1 MTERTTV
8 LVVGA
13 GPVGMALAIELARR
27 EVDCLVVDR
36 ADGNNQHPR
45 ANVVSPRS
53 MEHFRRWGIAEA
65 VLDAGLPRDYP
76 TNVIFTTRLLRR
88 EIARFSFP
96 SSNQARHAD
105 VQTLA
110 QWPEIAWSPYF
121 KSAVG
126 QNHLEPVLRAHLRS
140 QPTARLQLQ
149 TELLDL
155 TQSGAGVAARLRA
168 ADGTLVDVEADYAVG
183 CDGARSRVRSLLEI
197 GMQGKSSLGQNVG
210 VYIRAPGLVERFG
223 GGGAIL
229 YWTLAP
235 TCMGVFIA
243 IDGREEWVLQR
254 HLHEH
259 ERLEDFDAAKAVRE
273 SLGADF
279 PFEIITV
286 QPWVPRQLVAD
297 RYRSGRV
304 FLAGDAAHLLSPTGG
319 FGMNTG
325 IGDAVDLGWKLGAAL
340 AGRGGERLL
349 DSYET
354 ERRPIAWRN
363 AVEATDNRDHIQS
376 SGKPPAAV
384 EDDGAE
390 GEAIRAALAD
400 KIRGQ
405 RKHFAAVGIHLGYRY
420 EGSPLV
426 VPDGTPAPPDDPM
439 RYDPV
444 ARPGSRAPHL
454 WLAPGESILDRFGP
468 EWSWLRFDAGD
479 ADDVHLSGAARLLNL
494 PLTVV
499 DIDSV
504 AARALYAARRVL
516 IRPDGHVAWRGDV
529 VPTDP
534 RALLRTVSG
543 QD

>member
-1 MTERTTV
+1 MAERTTV

-27 EVDCLVVDR
+27 DVDCLIVDR
-36 ADGNNQHPR
+36 TDGDNQHPR

-76 TNVIFTTRLLRR
+76 TNIIFTTRLFGK

-96 SSNQARHAD
+96 SSNQARRAD
-105 VQTLA
+105 AQTLA
-110 QWPEIAWSPYF
+110 IWPEIACSPYF

-126 QNHLEPVLRAHLRS
+126 QNHLEPVLRRHLRS
-140 QPTARLQLQ
+140 LPSARLQLQ

-155 TQSGAGVAARLRA
+155 RQTGSGVSATLRDA
-168 ADGTLVDVEADYAVG
+168 EGMTRQVQASYAVG
-183 CDGARSRVRSLLEI
+183 CDGARSRVRSLLDI
-197 GMQGKSSLGQNVG
+197 GMEGRSSLGQNVG

-223 GGGAIL
+223 KGGAIL

-235 TCMGVFIA
+235 SCMGVFIA

-259 ERLEDFDAAKAVRE
+259 ERLEDFDAEKAVRE
-273 SLGADF
+273 SFGADF

-325 IGDAVDLGWKLGAAL
+325 IGDAVDLGWKLAAVL
-340 AGRGGERLL
+340 SGRGGERLL
-349 DSYET
+349 DSYEI

-384 EDDGAE
+384 ENDDAE
-390 GEAIRAALAD
+390 GEAIRAVLAD

-405 RKHFAAVGIHLGYRY
+405 RKHFAAIGIHLGYRY
-420 EGSPLV
+420 EGSPLI
-426 VPDGTPAPPDDPM
+426 VPDGSPAPADDPM
-439 RYDPV
+439 HYDPV

-454 WLAPGESILDRFGP
+454 WLSPGESILDRFGP
-468 EWSWLRFDAGD
+468 EWTWLRFDPADAGD
-479 ADDVHLSGAARLLNL
+479 ERLCNAARQLDL
-494 PLTVV
+494 PLSVA
-499 DIDSV
+499 DIDSPE
-504 AARALYAARRVL
+504 ARECYSGRRVL
-516 IRPDGHVAWRGDV
+516 VRPDGHVAWRGDT
-529 VPTDP
+529 VPAEA
-534 RALLRTVSG
+534 RALLKTVSG